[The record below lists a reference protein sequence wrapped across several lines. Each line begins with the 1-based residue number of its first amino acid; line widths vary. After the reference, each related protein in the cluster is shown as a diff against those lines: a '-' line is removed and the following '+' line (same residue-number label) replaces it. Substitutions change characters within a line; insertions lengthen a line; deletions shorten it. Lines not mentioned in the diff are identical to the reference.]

1 MLDEKNEEIVRL
13 NEIILL
19 NRRKAE
25 EAINEV
31 SIQKL
36 KHISEMKQQ
45 EQTFDI
51 KSLSL
56 EN

>member
-1 MLDEKNEEIVRL
+1 MLDEKNEEIMRL